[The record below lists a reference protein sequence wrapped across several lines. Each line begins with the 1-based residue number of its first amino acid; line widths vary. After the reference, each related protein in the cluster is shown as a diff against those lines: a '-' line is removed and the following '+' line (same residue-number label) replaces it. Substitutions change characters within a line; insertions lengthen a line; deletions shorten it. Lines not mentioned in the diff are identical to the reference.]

1 MQSRDG
7 KLIFYNSLLPKNGS
21 QSQYLLFLHGDGA
34 CNSAVMDYLR
44 HYGAR
49 QKHSAI
55 DYATALSCL
64 ADPEIKPIDQT
75 SARFYRRVA
84 IDTEYGGMADNADEA
99 LRLTRAVAGKRV
111 LMMGNHGVLVVG
123 DSVAEA
129 FDTLYH
135 LERACRTLV
144 LAYSTGR
151 PLSILADEIAERTAL
166 SWEDGGAFASAHFAQ
181 MKRLLDAEQSCYAD

>member
-1 MQSRDG
+1 MD
-7 KLIFYNSLLPKNGS
+7 
-21 QSQYLLFLHGDGA
+21 A
-34 CNSAVMDYLR
+34 SAAMPTLDERQLR
-44 HYGAR
+44 VDLAAVFRIAAR
-49 QKHSAI
+49 L
-55 DYATALSCL
+55 DW
-64 ADPEIKPIDQT
+64 PE
-75 SARFYRRVA
+75 
-84 IDTEYGGMADNADEA
+84 
-99 LRLTRAVAGKRV
+99 AVAGKRV

-151 PLSILADEIAERTAL
+151 PLCILADEIAEKTAL
-166 SWEDGGAFASAHFAQ
+166 SWEDGGAFAGAHFAQ